1 VNFIG
6 FFNLGM
12 FGFVESG
19 SNQRDVVETSGS
31 DQGDPVQTGR

>member
-1 VNFIG
+1 VTFIG
-6 FFNLGM
+6 VYDMGM
-12 FGFVESG
+12 FNFVESG